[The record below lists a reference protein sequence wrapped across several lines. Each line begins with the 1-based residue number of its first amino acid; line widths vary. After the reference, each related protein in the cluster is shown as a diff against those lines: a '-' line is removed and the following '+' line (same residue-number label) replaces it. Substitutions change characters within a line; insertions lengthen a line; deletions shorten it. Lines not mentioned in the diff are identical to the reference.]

1 MRCFTSENGKNLVLL
16 FLKEGGQR
24 RDMRRQLSN
33 LEEQPKDFFF
43 FPFQGV
49 CCAATTSTLI
59 SFNKVYYK
67 IQML

>member
-1 MRCFTSENGKNLVLL
+1 MSCFTSENGKNLVLL
-16 FLKEGGQR
+16 FLKEVGQR

-43 FPFQGV
+43 PFQGV
-49 CCAATTSTLI
+49 CCAATTFTLI

-67 IQML
+67 IQTL